1 VGGPTPATV
10 ETATMETSTPET
22 TASTTASERV
32 IGNKAGGHKNDC
44 REASESIAKHGHSS
58 LLI

>member
-1 VGGPTPATV
+1 
-10 ETATMETSTPET
+10 METSTPEAT
-22 TASTTASERV
+22 TSATASEGV
-32 IGNKAGGHKNDC
+32 IGNKACGHEDDR

>member
-1 VGGPTPATV
+1 
-10 ETATMETSTPET
+10 METSTPET

-32 IGNKAGGHKNDC
+32 IGNKACGHEDDR